1 MALWKKYRESVE
13 KNVASDSL
21 PIVRGVNFWRDR
33 LFTVILVYTL
43 PVGMIAYVPAMVACY
58 YFSVPEIAFFD
69 TLAVVLLAIA
79 TFRKRLSIKSRK
91 LIFIITMYLLSV
103 SLLYYMGVYGPGL
116 LYLLSTIIFVSLI
129 YSSRLAYICIV
140 VNTIICVLFSLSL
153 RYGIVNTE
161 MATLYTPETWLA
173 VASNLVLLGVLFAAA
188 IQMLTSGFMDTLQT
202 EGELKNKLVLEGIE
216 SQKLVK
222 ELRLKNEELEQFTY
236 IASHDLQEPLNTI
249 SGIVEVLKMDHT
261 TRDDDDFKM
270 SLGFISYSVDRLRGL
285 IKGLLDYARIGRQ
298 LELETV
304 DCKAML
310 DQVIGDLKASI
321 SESGAR
327 VIIDASVEQ
336 LLPFKVNPLDFRQ
349 LFQNLLSN
357 AIKFR
362 RDDVAPEI
370 KVSVQ
375 RKEDF
380 LQFRVTDNGI
390 GIQKGSLE
398 NIFVIFKRGHTNK
411 KYSGTG
417 IGLAF
422 CKKIVDLHG
431 GRIWVESEPGKGS
444 RFFFTIRAD
453 VDQQAE
459 NE

>member
-222 ELRLKNEELEQFTY
+222 
-236 IASHDLQEPLNTI
+236 
-249 SGIVEVLKMDHT
+249 
-261 TRDDDDFKM
+261 
-270 SLGFISYSVDRLRGL
+270 
-285 IKGLLDYARIGRQ
+285 
-298 LELETV
+298 
-304 DCKAML
+304 
-310 DQVIGDLKASI
+310 
-321 SESGAR
+321 
-327 VIIDASVEQ
+327 
-336 LLPFKVNPLDFRQ
+336 
-349 LFQNLLSN
+349 
-357 AIKFR
+357 
-362 RDDVAPEI
+362 
-370 KVSVQ
+370 
-375 RKEDF
+375 
-380 LQFRVTDNGI
+380 
-390 GIQKGSLE
+390 
-398 NIFVIFKRGHTNK
+398 
-411 KYSGTG
+411 
-417 IGLAF
+417 
-422 CKKIVDLHG
+422 
-431 GRIWVESEPGKGS
+431 
-444 RFFFTIRAD
+444 
-453 VDQQAE
+453 
-459 NE
+459 

>member
-1 MALWKKYRESVE
+1 M
-13 KNVASDSL
+13 
-21 PIVRGVNFWRDR
+21 
-33 LFTVILVYTL
+33 
-43 PVGMIAYVPAMVACY
+43 
-58 YFSVPEIAFFD
+58 
-69 TLAVVLLAIA
+69 
-79 TFRKRLSIKSRK
+79 
-91 LIFIITMYLLSV
+91 
-103 SLLYYMGVYGPGL
+103 
-116 LYLLSTIIFVSLI
+116 
-129 YSSRLAYICIV
+129 
-140 VNTIICVLFSLSL
+140 
-153 RYGIVNTE
+153 
-161 MATLYTPETWLA
+161 
-173 VASNLVLLGVLFAAA
+173 
-188 IQMLTSGFMDTLQT
+188 
-202 EGELKNKLVLEGIE
+202 
-216 SQKLVK
+216 
-222 ELRLKNEELEQFTY
+222 
-236 IASHDLQEPLNTI
+236 QEPLNTI

-261 TRDDDDFKM
+261 TKEDDDFKM

-336 LLPFKVNPLDFRQ
+336 LSPFKVYLLDFRQ